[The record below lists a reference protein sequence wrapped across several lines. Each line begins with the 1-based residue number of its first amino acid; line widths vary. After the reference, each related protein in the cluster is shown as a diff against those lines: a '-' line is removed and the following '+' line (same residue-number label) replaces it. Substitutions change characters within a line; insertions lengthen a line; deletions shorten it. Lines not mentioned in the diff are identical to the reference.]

1 MKLTDAIILSAE
13 PRNKP
18 YRLFDGLG
26 LYIEVAPSGT
36 KAWRLK
42 YRFQGKEKRLSLGVY
57 PEVSIEVARQN
68 LAKEKQ
74 FLEQGY
80 DPSEVRK
87 QEKLNF
93 ESMSMGSADINH
105 ELSSLEHDEIDT
117 KTPAKTFSD
126 SNIKDI
132 EEEDSWQNESDDIG
146 LPKEEKPPILNQ
158 ASQPEPEPEPEPE
171 LELELEPEPEPE
183 PALIEINNV
192 NEPTFERVIREWH
205 LSIADRDDAAKIIRL
220 FEDHLLS
227 SLGTKI
233 LKSMTSAD
241 FQEHLGEYDLSLRKD
256 REEIEQIYRF
266 LPEVF
271 IWASSMQYS
280 AKIINFKYILNR
292 QKQELKSLQK
302 EKKRHGYL
310 FHHRLQ
316 GVIRLI
322 SSIHW
327 MSIFEYAKKYYRL
340 MANSI
345 CYLVKKI
352 TSLKAQ
358 MKRPRLSFNWGHFD
372 LIRIFLKRLGLAL
385 QNILFLFLS
394 IISNAYKFIKQKLG
408 ATKNFPWNNLPQF
421 LRNFFWG
428 AFTCLQG
435 LKMRHFSQNFIAC
448 THSFIKFCRNHTVI
462 LLLSL
467 GLLAVLLLWTFFSSQ
482 PITSKSPPPEL
493 PIQSKPM
500 QAEYLDLLHKQSSE
514 VLLTKFFA
522 LKELA
527 IDLSQDEEAQ
537 QIVKEINEAQIPI
550 RIVGFAD
557 ARGSRLFNLNLA
569 QNRAMSALKSL
580 MDIGLNPNLVSAIEG
595 ISPSESSSCEGEAC
609 QEFMKFQ
616 IHQLN
621 E

>member
-13 PRNKP
+13 PRSKP

-57 PEVSIEVARQN
+57 PEVSIETARQN

-74 FLEQGY
+74 LLEQGY

-105 ELSSLEHDEIDT
+105 ELSSSERDEIDT
-117 KTPAKTFSD
+117 KTPTETLSE
-126 SNIKDI
+126 SNIKDT
-132 EEEDSWQNESDDIG
+132 EEDSWQNESDDIG
-146 LPKEEKPPILNQ
+146 LPKEEKPPILDQ
-158 ASQPEPEPEPEPE
+158 ASEPEP
-171 LELELEPEPEPE
+171 LLT
-183 PALIEINNV
+183 EINTV

-227 SLGTKI
+227 SLGAKI
-233 LKSMTSAD
+233 LKSLTSAD
-241 FQEHLGEYDLSLRKD
+241 FQEHLAEYDLSLRKD

-271 IWASSMQYS
+271 IWASSMHYS

-292 QKQELKSLQK
+292 QKQDLKSLQK
-302 EKKRHGYL
+302 EKKRHGYR
-310 FHHRLQ
+310 FHQRLQ
-316 GVIRLI
+316 PVIRLV
-322 SSIHW
+322 SSIRW
-327 MSIFEYAKKYYRL
+327 MSIFEYAKKYYRWI
-340 MANSI
+340 ANPI
-345 CYLVKKI
+345 CHLGKKI

-408 ATKNFPWNNLPQF
+408 ATKNFPWKNLPKVSKK
-421 LRNFFWG
+421 FFWG
-428 AFTCLQG
+428 AYTCLQG
-435 LKMRHFSQNFIAC
+435 LKMRHFSQTFIAYAH
-448 THSFIKFCRNHTVI
+448 TFIKFCTSHTVI
-462 LLLSL
+462 LLLSF
-467 GLLAVLLLWTFFSSQ
+467 GLLVVLFLWTFFSSP
-482 PITSKSPPPEL
+482 PITSKSTPPEL

-500 QAEYLDLLHKQSSE
+500 QAENRDFLLKHSSE

-522 LKELA
+522 LKELT

-537 QIVKEINEAQIPI
+537 QIVKEINEAQLPI

>member
-13 PRNKP
+13 PRSKP

-57 PEVSIEVARQN
+57 PEVSIETARQN

-74 FLEQGY
+74 LLEQGY

-105 ELSSLEHDEIDT
+105 ELSSSERDEIDT
-117 KTPAKTFSD
+117 KTPTETLSE
-126 SNIKDI
+126 SNIKDT
-132 EEEDSWQNESDDIG
+132 EEDSWQNESDDIG
-146 LPKEEKPPILNQ
+146 LPKEEKPPILDQ
-158 ASQPEPEPEPEPE
+158 ASEPEP
-171 LELELEPEPEPE
+171 LLT
-183 PALIEINNV
+183 EINTV

-205 LSIADRDDAAKIIRL
+205 LSIVDRDDAAKIIRL

-227 SLGTKI
+227 SLGAKI
-233 LKSMTSAD
+233 LKSLTSAD
-241 FQEHLGEYDLSLRKD
+241 FQEHLAEYDLSRRKD

-302 EKKRHGYL
+302 EKKRHGYP
-310 FHHRLQ
+310 FHLGLQ
-316 GVIRLI
+316 PVIRVV
-322 SSIHW
+322 SSIRW
-327 MSIFEYAKKYYRL
+327 MSIFEYAKKYYRWI
-340 MANSI
+340 ANPI
-345 CYLVKKI
+345 CHLGKKI

-408 ATKNFPWNNLPQF
+408 ATKNFPWKNLPKVSKK
-421 LRNFFWG
+421 FFWG
-428 AFTCLQG
+428 AYTCLQG
-435 LKMRHFSQNFIAC
+435 LKMRHFSQTFIAYAH
-448 THSFIKFCRNHTVI
+448 TFIKFCRSHTVI
-462 LLLSL
+462 LLLSF
-467 GLLAVLLLWTFFSSQ
+467 GLLVVLFLWTFFSSP
-482 PITSKSPPPEL
+482 PITSKSTPPEL

-500 QAEYLDLLHKQSSE
+500 QAENRDFLLKHSSE

-522 LKELA
+522 LKELT

-537 QIVKEINEAQIPI
+537 QIVKEINEAQLPI

>member
-13 PRNKP
+13 PRSKP

-57 PEVSIEVARQN
+57 PEVSIETARQN

-74 FLEQGY
+74 LLEQGY

-105 ELSSLEHDEIDT
+105 ELSSSERDEIDT
-117 KTPAKTFSD
+117 KTPTETLSE
-126 SNIKDI
+126 SNIKDT
-132 EEEDSWQNESDDIG
+132 EEDSWQNESDDIG
-146 LPKEEKPPILNQ
+146 LPKEEKPPIFDQ
-158 ASQPEPEPEPEPE
+158 ASEPEP
-171 LELELEPEPEPE
+171 LLT
-183 PALIEINNV
+183 EINTV

-227 SLGTKI
+227 SLGAKI
-233 LKSMTSAD
+233 LKSLTSAD
-241 FQEHLGEYDLSLRKD
+241 FQEHLAEYDLSRRKD

-302 EKKRHGYL
+302 EKKRHGYP
-310 FHHRLQ
+310 FHLGLQ
-316 GVIRLI
+316 PVIRVV
-322 SSIHW
+322 SSIRW
-327 MSIFEYAKKYYRL
+327 MSIFEYAKKYYRWI
-340 MANSI
+340 ANPI
-345 CYLVKKI
+345 CHLGKKI

-408 ATKNFPWNNLPQF
+408 ATKNFPWKNLPKVSKK
-421 LRNFFWG
+421 FFWG
-428 AFTCLQG
+428 AYTCLQG
-435 LKMRHFSQNFIAC
+435 LKMRHFSQTFIAYAH
-448 THSFIKFCRNHTVI
+448 TFIKFCRSHTVI
-462 LLLSL
+462 LLLSF
-467 GLLAVLLLWTFFSSQ
+467 GLLVVLFLWTFFSSP
-482 PITSKSPPPEL
+482 PITSKSTPPEL

-500 QAEYLDLLHKQSSE
+500 QAENRDFLLKHSSE

-522 LKELA
+522 LKELT

-537 QIVKEINEAQIPI
+537 QIVKEINEAQLPI

>member
-13 PRNKP
+13 PRSKP

-57 PEVSIEVARQN
+57 PEVSIETARQN

-74 FLEQGY
+74 LLEQGY

-105 ELSSLEHDEIDT
+105 ELSSSERDEIDT
-117 KTPAKTFSD
+117 KTPTETLSE
-126 SNIKDI
+126 SNIK
-132 EEEDSWQNESDDIG
+132 ETEEDSWQNESDDIG
-146 LPKEEKPPILNQ
+146 LPKEEKPPILDQ
-158 ASQPEPEPEPEPE
+158 ASEPEP
-171 LELELEPEPEPE
+171 LLT
-183 PALIEINNV
+183 EINTV

-220 FEDHLLS
+220 FEDHLFS
-227 SLGTKI
+227 SLGAKI
-233 LKSMTSAD
+233 LKSLTSAD
-241 FQEHLGEYDLSLRKD
+241 FQEHLAEYDLSRRKD

-302 EKKRHGYL
+302 EKKRHGYR
-310 FHHRLQ
+310 FHQRLQ
-316 GVIRLI
+316 PVIRLV
-322 SSIHW
+322 SSIRW
-327 MSIFEYAKKYYRL
+327 MSIFEYAKKYYRWI
-340 MANSI
+340 ANPI
-345 CYLVKKI
+345 CHLGKKI

-408 ATKNFPWNNLPQF
+408 ATKNFPWKNLPKVSKK
-421 LRNFFWG
+421 FFWG
-428 AFTCLQG
+428 ACTCLQG
-435 LKMRHFSQNFIAC
+435 LKMRHFSQTFIAYAH
-448 THSFIKFCRNHTVI
+448 TFIKFCRSHTVI
-462 LLLSL
+462 LLLSF
-467 GLLAVLLLWTFFSSQ
+467 GLLVVLFLWTFFSSP
-482 PITSKSPPPEL
+482 PITSKSSPPEL

-500 QAEYLDLLHKQSSE
+500 QAENRDFLLKHSSE

-522 LKELA
+522 LKELT

-537 QIVKEINEAQIPI
+537 QIVKEINEAQLPI

>member
-1 MKLTDAIILSAE
+1 LSAE
-13 PRNKP
+13 PRSKP

-57 PEVSIEVARQN
+57 PEVSIETARQN

-74 FLEQGY
+74 LLEQGY

-105 ELSSLEHDEIDT
+105 ELSSSERDEIDT
-117 KTPAKTFSD
+117 KTPTETLSE
-126 SNIKDI
+126 SNIKDT
-132 EEEDSWQNESDDIG
+132 EEDSWQNESDDTG
-146 LPKEEKPPILNQ
+146 LPKEEKPPILDQ
-158 ASQPEPEPEPEPE
+158 ASEPEPEP
-171 LELELEPEPEPE
+171 LLT
-183 PALIEINNV
+183 EINTV

-227 SLGTKI
+227 SLGAKI
-233 LKSMTSAD
+233 LKSLTSAD
-241 FQEHLGEYDLSLRKD
+241 FQEHLAEYDLSRRKD

-302 EKKRHGYL
+302 EKKRHGYR
-310 FHHRLQ
+310 FHQRLQ
-316 GVIRLI
+316 PVIRLV
-322 SSIHW
+322 SSIRW
-327 MSIFEYAKKYYRL
+327 MSIFEYAKKYYRWI
-340 MANSI
+340 ANPI
-345 CYLVKKI
+345 CHLGKKI

-408 ATKNFPWNNLPQF
+408 ATKNFPWKNLPKVSKK
-421 LRNFFWG
+421 FFWG
-428 AFTCLQG
+428 AYTCLQG
-435 LKMRHFSQNFIAC
+435 LKMRHFSQTFIAYAH
-448 THSFIKFCRNHTVI
+448 TFIKFCRSHTVI
-462 LLLSL
+462 LLLSF
-467 GLLAVLLLWTFFSSQ
+467 GLLVVLFLWTFFSSP
-482 PITSKSPPPEL
+482 PITSKSSPPEL

-500 QAEYLDLLHKQSSE
+500 QAENRDFLLKHSSE

-522 LKELA
+522 LKELT

-537 QIVKEINEAQIPI
+537 QIVKEINEAQLPI

>member
-57 PEVSIEVARQN
+57 PEVSIETARQN

-74 FLEQGY
+74 LLEQGY

-105 ELSSLEHDEIDT
+105 ELSSSERDEIDT
-117 KTPAKTFSD
+117 KTPTETLSE
-126 SNIKDI
+126 SNIKDT
-132 EEEDSWQNESDDIG
+132 EEDSWQNESDDIG
-146 LPKEEKPPILNQ
+146 LPKEEKPLNFDQ
-158 ASQPEPEPEPEPE
+158 ASEPEPEP
-171 LELELEPEPEPE
+171 LLT
-183 PALIEINNV
+183 EINTV

-227 SLGTKI
+227 SLGAKI
-233 LKSMTSAD
+233 LKSLTSAD
-241 FQEHLGEYDLSLRKD
+241 FQEHLAEYDLSRRKD

-271 IWASSMQYS
+271 IWASSMHYS

-292 QKQELKSLQK
+292 QKQDLKSLQK
-302 EKKRHGYL
+302 EKKRHGYP
-310 FHHRLQ
+310 FHLGLQ
-316 GVIRLI
+316 PVIRLV
-322 SSIHW
+322 SSIRW

-340 MANSI
+340 IANSI
-345 CYLVKKI
+345 CHLGKKI

-394 IISNAYKFIKQKLG
+394 IISNTYKFIKQKLG
-408 ATKNFPWNNLPQF
+408 ATKNFPWKNLPKVSKK
-421 LRNFFWG
+421 FFWG
-428 AFTCLQG
+428 AYTCLQG
-435 LKMRHFSQNFIAC
+435 LKMRHFSQTFIAYAH
-448 THSFIKFCRNHTVI
+448 TFIKFCRSHTVI
-462 LLLSL
+462 LLLSF
-467 GLLAVLLLWTFFSSQ
+467 GLLVVLFLWTFFSSP
-482 PITSKSPPPEL
+482 PITSKSSPPEL

-500 QAEYLDLLHKQSSE
+500 QAENRDFLLKHSSE

-522 LKELA
+522 LKELT

-537 QIVKEINEAQIPI
+537 QIVKEINEAQLPI

>member
-1 MKLTDAIILSAE
+1 LKLTDAIILSAE
-13 PRNKP
+13 PRSKP

-57 PEVSIEVARQN
+57 PEVSIETARQN

-74 FLEQGY
+74 LLEQGY

-105 ELSSLEHDEIDT
+105 ELSSSERDEIDT
-117 KTPAKTFSD
+117 KTPTETLSE
-126 SNIKDI
+126 SNIKDT
-132 EEEDSWQNESDDIG
+132 EEDSWQNESDDIG
-146 LPKEEKPPILNQ
+146 LPKEEKPPILDQ
-158 ASQPEPEPEPEPE
+158 ASEPEPEPEPEP
-171 LELELEPEPEPE
+171 LLT
-183 PALIEINNV
+183 EINTV

-227 SLGTKI
+227 SLGAKI
-233 LKSMTSAD
+233 LKSLTSAD
-241 FQEHLGEYDLSLRKD
+241 FQEHLAEYDLSRRKD

-302 EKKRHGYL
+302 EKKRHGYP
-310 FHHRLQ
+310 FHLGLQ
-316 GVIRLI
+316 PVIRLV
-322 SSIHW
+322 SSIRW
-327 MSIFEYAKKYYRL
+327 MSIFEYAKKYYRWI
-340 MANSI
+340 ANPI
-345 CYLVKKI
+345 CHLGKKI

-408 ATKNFPWNNLPQF
+408 ATKNFPWKNLPKVSKK
-421 LRNFFWG
+421 FFWG
-428 AFTCLQG
+428 AYTCLQG
-435 LKMRHFSQNFIAC
+435 LKMRHFSQTFIAYAH
-448 THSFIKFCRNHTVI
+448 TFIKFCRSHTVI
-462 LLLSL
+462 LLLSF
-467 GLLAVLLLWTFFSSQ
+467 GLLVVLFLWTFFSSP
-482 PITSKSPPPEL
+482 PITSKSTPPEL

-500 QAEYLDLLHKQSSE
+500 QAENRDFLLKHSSE

-522 LKELA
+522 LKELT

-537 QIVKEINEAQIPI
+537 QIVKEINEAQLPI

>member
-42 YRFQGKEKRLSLGVY
+42 YRFQWKEKRLSLGVY
-57 PEVSIEVARQN
+57 PEVSIETARQN

-74 FLEQGY
+74 LLEQGY

-105 ELSSLEHDEIDT
+105 ELSSSERDEIDT
-117 KTPAKTFSD
+117 KTPTETLSE
-126 SNIKDI
+126 SNIKDT
-132 EEEDSWQNESDDIG
+132 EEDSWQNESDDIG
-146 LPKEEKPPILNQ
+146 LPKEEKPPILDQ
-158 ASQPEPEPEPEPE
+158 ASEPEPETEP
-171 LELELEPEPEPE
+171 LLT
-183 PALIEINNV
+183 EINTV

-227 SLGTKI
+227 SLGAKI
-233 LKSMTSAD
+233 LKSLTSAD
-241 FQEHLGEYDLSLRKD
+241 FQEHLAEYDLSLRKD

-271 IWASSMQYS
+271 IWASSMHYS

-302 EKKRHGYL
+302 EKKRHGYR
-310 FHHRLQ
+310 FHLGLQ
-316 GVIRLI
+316 PVIRLV
-322 SSIHW
+322 SSIRW

-340 MANSI
+340 IANSI
-345 CYLVKKI
+345 CHLGKKI

-408 ATKNFPWNNLPQF
+408 ATKNFPWKNLPKVSKK
-421 LRNFFWG
+421 FFWG
-428 AFTCLQG
+428 AYTCLQG
-435 LKMRHFSQNFIAC
+435 LKMRHFSQTFIAYAH
-448 THSFIKFCRNHTVI
+448 TFIKFCRSHTVI
-462 LLLSL
+462 LLLSF
-467 GLLAVLLLWTFFSSQ
+467 GLLVVLFLWTFFSSP
-482 PITSKSPPPEL
+482 PITSKSTPPEL

-500 QAEYLDLLHKQSSE
+500 QAENRDFLLKHSSE

-522 LKELA
+522 LKELT
-527 IDLSQDEEAQ
+527 IDLSQDVEAQ
-537 QIVKEINEAQIPI
+537 QIVKEINEAQLPI

>member
-26 LYIEVAPSGT
+26 LYIEIAPSGT

-57 PEVSIEVARQN
+57 PDVSIEVARQN

-74 FLEQGY
+74 LLGQGY

-93 ESMSMGSADINH
+93 ESMSMESADISH

-117 KTPAKTFSD
+117 QTPKETHSE
-126 SNIKDI
+126 SNIKDT
-132 EEEDSWQNESDDIG
+132 EEASWQNESDDIG
-146 LPKEEKPPILNQ
+146 LPEEEKLPILDQ
-158 ASQPEPEPEPEPE
+158 AEEPEPV
-171 LELELEPEPEPE
+171 LT
-183 PALIEINNV
+183 EIYKV
-192 NEPTFERVIREWH
+192 NEPTFERVVREWH
-205 LSIADRDDAAKIIRL
+205 LSVADRDDAAKIIRL
-220 FEDHLLS
+220 FENHLLS
-227 SLGTKI
+227 SLGAKI
-233 LKSMTSAD
+233 FKSMTYED
-241 FQEHLGEYDLSLRKD
+241 FQKHLAEYDLSNHKD

-302 EKKRHGYL
+302 EKKRHGYP
-310 FHHRLQ
+310 FHQRLQ
-316 GVIRLI
+316 PIIQLV
-322 SSIHW
+322 SSIRW

-340 MANSI
+340 IANSI
-345 CYLVKKI
+345 CHLGKKI

-385 QNILFLFLS
+385 QNIIFLFLS

-408 ATKNFPWNNLPQF
+408 ATKNFPWKNLPKVSKKFF
-421 LRNFFWG
+421 LG
-428 AFTCLQG
+428 AFKCLQG
-435 LKMRHFSQNFIAC
+435 LKMRHFSQTFIAY
-448 THSFIKFCRNHTVI
+448 THNFIKFCRNHTII
-462 LLLSL
+462 LLLSF
-467 GLLAVLLLWTFFSSQ
+467 GLLAVLLLLTFFSSP
-482 PITSKSPPPEL
+482 PITSKSTPPEL
-493 PIQSKPM
+493 PIKSKPM
-500 QAEYLDLLHKQSSE
+500 QAENLDFLHKHSSK
-514 VLLTKFFA
+514 VLLTKFFT
-522 LKELA
+522 LKDFT
-527 IDLSQDEEAQ
+527 IDLERDEEAQ
-537 QIVKEINEAQIPI
+537 QIVKKINDAQLPI

-557 ARGSRLFNLNLA
+557 ARGSRIYNLNLA
-569 QNRAMSALKSL
+569 NNRAMSALKAL
-580 MDIGLNPNLVSAIEG
+580 LDLGLNSNLVSAIEG
-595 ISPSESSSCEGEAC
+595 ISPSESSTCEGNAC
-609 QEFMKFQ
+609 QEFMKFE
-616 IHQLN
+616 IYQLN
-621 E
+621 

>member
-13 PRNKP
+13 PRSKP

-57 PEVSIEVARQN
+57 PEVSIETARQN

-74 FLEQGY
+74 LLEQGY

-105 ELSSLEHDEIDT
+105 ELSSSERDEIDT
-117 KTPAKTFSD
+117 KTPTETLSE
-126 SNIKDI
+126 SNIKDT
-132 EEEDSWQNESDDIG
+132 EEDSWQNESDDIG
-146 LPKEEKPPILNQ
+146 LPKEEKPPILDQ
-158 ASQPEPEPEPEPE
+158 ASEPEPEPEPEP
-171 LELELEPEPEPE
+171 LLT
-183 PALIEINNV
+183 EINTV

-227 SLGTKI
+227 SLGAKI
-233 LKSMTSAD
+233 LKSLTSAD
-241 FQEHLGEYDLSLRKD
+241 FQEHLAEYDLSRRKD

-302 EKKRHGYL
+302 EKKRHGYP
-310 FHHRLQ
+310 FHLGLQ
-316 GVIRLI
+316 PVIRVV
-322 SSIHW
+322 SSIRW
-327 MSIFEYAKKYYRL
+327 MSIFEYAKKYYRWI
-340 MANSI
+340 ANPI
-345 CYLVKKI
+345 CHLGKKI

-408 ATKNFPWNNLPQF
+408 ATKNFPWKNLPKVSKK
-421 LRNFFWG
+421 FFWG
-428 AFTCLQG
+428 AYTCLQG
-435 LKMRHFSQNFIAC
+435 LKMRHFSQTFIAYAH
-448 THSFIKFCRNHTVI
+448 TFIKFCRSHTVI
-462 LLLSL
+462 LLLSF
-467 GLLAVLLLWTFFSSQ
+467 GLLVVLFLWTFFSSP
-482 PITSKSPPPEL
+482 PITSKSSPPEL

-500 QAEYLDLLHKQSSE
+500 QAENRDFLLKHSSE

-522 LKELA
+522 LKELT

-537 QIVKEINEAQIPI
+537 QIVKEINEAQLPI

>member
-13 PRNKP
+13 PRSKP

-57 PEVSIEVARQN
+57 PEVSIETARQN

-74 FLEQGY
+74 LLEQGY

-105 ELSSLEHDEIDT
+105 ELSSSERDEIDT
-117 KTPAKTFSD
+117 KTPTETLSE
-126 SNIKDI
+126 SNIK
-132 EEEDSWQNESDDIG
+132 ETEEDSWQNESDDIG
-146 LPKEEKPPILNQ
+146 LPKEEKPPILDQ
-158 ASQPEPEPEPEPE
+158 ASEPEP
-171 LELELEPEPEPE
+171 LLT
-183 PALIEINNV
+183 EINTV

-227 SLGTKI
+227 SLGAKI
-233 LKSMTSAD
+233 LKSLTSAD
-241 FQEHLGEYDLSLRKD
+241 FQEHLAEYDLSRRKD

-302 EKKRHGYL
+302 EKKRHGYP
-310 FHHRLQ
+310 FHQRLQ
-316 GVIRLI
+316 PVIRLV
-322 SSIHW
+322 SSIRW
-327 MSIFEYAKKYYRL
+327 MSIFEYAKKYYRWI
-340 MANSI
+340 AHPI
-345 CYLVKKI
+345 CHLGKKI

-408 ATKNFPWNNLPQF
+408 ATKNFPWKNLPKVSKK
-421 LRNFFWG
+421 FFWG
-428 AFTCLQG
+428 AYTCLQG
-435 LKMRHFSQNFIAC
+435 LKMRHFSQTFIAYAH
-448 THSFIKFCRNHTVI
+448 TFIKFCRSHTVI
-462 LLLSL
+462 LLLSF
-467 GLLAVLLLWTFFSSQ
+467 GLLVVLFLWTFFSSP
-482 PITSKSPPPEL
+482 PITSKSSPPEL

-500 QAEYLDLLHKQSSE
+500 QAENRDFLLKHSSE

-522 LKELA
+522 LKELT

-537 QIVKEINEAQIPI
+537 QIVKEINEAQLPI

>member
-13 PRNKP
+13 PRSKP

-57 PEVSIEVARQN
+57 PEVSIETARQN

-74 FLEQGY
+74 LLEQGY

-105 ELSSLEHDEIDT
+105 ELSSSERDEIDT
-117 KTPAKTFSD
+117 KTPTETLSE
-126 SNIKDI
+126 SNIKDT
-132 EEEDSWQNESDDIG
+132 EEDSWQNESDDIG
-146 LPKEEKPPILNQ
+146 LPKEEKPPILDQ
-158 ASQPEPEPEPEPE
+158 ASEPEP
-171 LELELEPEPEPE
+171 LLT
-183 PALIEINNV
+183 EINTV

-227 SLGTKI
+227 SLGAKI
-233 LKSMTSAD
+233 LKSLTSAD
-241 FQEHLGEYDLSLRKD
+241 FQEHLAEYDLSRRKD

-302 EKKRHGYL
+302 EKKRHGYP
-310 FHHRLQ
+310 FHLGLQ
-316 GVIRLI
+316 PVIRVV
-322 SSIHW
+322 SSIRW
-327 MSIFEYAKKYYRL
+327 MSIFEYAKKYYRWI
-340 MANSI
+340 ANPI
-345 CYLVKKI
+345 CHLGKKI

-408 ATKNFPWNNLPQF
+408 ATKNFPWKNLPKVSKK
-421 LRNFFWG
+421 FFWG
-428 AFTCLQG
+428 AYTCLQG
-435 LKMRHFSQNFIAC
+435 LKMRHFSQTFIAYAH
-448 THSFIKFCRNHTVI
+448 TFIKFCRSHTVI
-462 LLLSL
+462 LLLSF
-467 GLLAVLLLWTFFSSQ
+467 GLLVVLFLWTFFSSP
-482 PITSKSPPPEL
+482 PITSKSTPPEL

-500 QAEYLDLLHKQSSE
+500 QAENRDFLLKHSSE

-522 LKELA
+522 LKELT

-537 QIVKEINEAQIPI
+537 QIVKEINEAQLPI